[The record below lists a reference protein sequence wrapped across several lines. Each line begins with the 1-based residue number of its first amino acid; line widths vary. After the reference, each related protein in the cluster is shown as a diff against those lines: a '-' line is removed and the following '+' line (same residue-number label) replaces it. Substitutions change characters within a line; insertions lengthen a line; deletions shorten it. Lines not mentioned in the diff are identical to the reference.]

1 MRSTGEVM
9 GIAESF
15 GIAFAKAQLAAENAL
30 PRGGAVMVTVND
42 RDKANVAPIA
52 RRFHAMGFRIIATTG
67 TAAYLTSEGIPA
79 EKVFKVHEG
88 RPHALDLIVNKEIV
102 LLINTPLGKH
112 AHYADNTIRQAAIAN
127 RVAYTTTLSAASAA
141 CDAIEALA
149 TSQPGVRPLQDWHAM
164 LAAGR
169 SVSPA

>member
-1 MRSTGEVM
+1 M

-30 PRGGAVMVTVND
+30 PRSGAIFVTVND
-42 RDKANVAPIA
+42 RDKATVAPLVK
-52 RRFHAMGFRIIATTG
+52 RFHAMGFRIIATSG
-67 TAAYLTSEGIPA
+67 TAAFLAAQGIPT

-88 RPHALDLIVNKEIV
+88 RPHAVDLIVNREIV
-102 LLINTPLGKH
+102 LLINTPMGKH
-112 AHYADNTIRQAAIAN
+112 AQRDDYTIRQAAIAN

-149 TSQPGVRPLQDWHAM
+149 ASQPGVRPLQDWHAM
-164 LAAGR
+164 LAASR
-169 SVSPA
+169 AVHPA